1 MSIPNSV
8 RDEIE
13 QIVKKNKEETM
24 FMDAITNNS
33 GKFTPKG
40 GRKSEEVKVICIAAP
55 CKIYLINYSGSK
67 VKSVVNYH
75 ILDLARLQSHTLN
88 EINCQFK
95 DGSSFSCELE
105 YGDDCLSAIFTE
117 YKTHF
122 SGLAR
127 PFFEVDVEPESRADT
142 TSDRTFICGGYV
154 ETYRS
159 LCKYLGVAVREDICW
174 DIEHL
179 VGEQGLKTL
188 SISEFETPSPS
199 DVKAMLSALRYNSYF
214 TGLNASGSGG
224 FSLGKD
230 RAQLEGLM
238 ECMRGNVTITRLQL
252 SGIGAKP
259 DFFAAL
265 FRTMAENRSLAVTE
279 LDVSNNT
286 LDGNAA
292 ASLGRWIELN
302 QHGIAALNVSA
313 CSLDKKS
320 FPLLGMAF
328 KRNPKLAT
336 SLSSLNLSYNKL
348 EAEGSA
354 ALGNFLSLPNMLT
367 ELRLQDTQS
376 SFETIIGAVARG
388 CQELRR
394 LDVAGSRIAPKAAAQ
409 LAQWVNGTSTL
420 RELDISSTGVGPECF
435 RDIVASVGQNVYLE
449 DITLRARS
457 NGFGERGGA
466 VLGAALAGLAN
477 LRSLDISA
485 NDLGDEGLAAVA
497 GALAKGCPR
506 LRYLDLSENFS
517 MKAKR
522 APGSAQKG
530 VKALIALLSAGE
542 ACPIECLQLRGSK
555 AAVPVLE
562 DILAL
567 IADVGVNDT
576 LEELN
581 LSGNSLG
588 NKGAVALGKMV
599 QTNKALHTLVWDDN
613 GTGPQGFQ
621 AFAVGLERNKTLKSM
636 PLPVNDI
643 AAVIAQ
649 GGSAAAATSAAILDI
664 QTLLARNQNPAKF
677 ACAAGGSGAGG
688 GGLMVNMGQQQIVDD
703 MVMRIKRVD
712 VNRML
717 EASPEFMDAV
727 EDAQRANKTAIAF
740 QLAREEI
747 QAQLQTE
754 VNQKLAAFAEDMADL
769 VGKMK
774 GQMRARLVE
783 ALEKGARSLDADT
796 AKRLGVAVEFGAKSF
811 DKTTLDKILV
821 TAAGSEIMS
830 KAGECF
836 ASAVEVA
843 SDYMYEKLMDTLD
856 DIFAEIVDALE
867 AETAAAEAAA
877 AATEEPK
884 KSSSSH
890 HAAAPAAPAAAP
902 SSKDKEKKEE
912 HKHHLGSK
920 PKAPAPMPAA
930 GASGAPG
937 RAPPATPQ
945 RGPMPAKP
953 AAGAPKPPVPGPR
966 VPPKAPGA
974 APAAGGAAAA
984 PAKAGGAVSLAD
996 KKALLAGVLGGG
1008 PRPRMQRERVA
1019 DMSSGME
1026 TGSMASMPM
1035 DLKPVKTAHKTMEP
1049 KKGEGNSILAKVE
1062 TNTEAEGP
1070 ALTHM
1075 TKGRAKPPAKAGGRG
1090 GAKGGRRPPTRN
1102 PRTARPLA
1110 PSGNSK

>member
-8 RDEIE
+8 KDEIE
-13 QIVKKNKEETM
+13 QIIKKNKEETM
-24 FMDAITNNS
+24 FIGGITNGT
-33 GKFTPKG
+33 GKMTPRG
-40 GRKSEEVKVICIAAP
+40 GKKPEEIKVVCVSSP
-55 CKIYLINYSGSK
+55 CKIYLINHSGTK
-67 VKSVVNYH
+67 VRSVASYH
-75 ILDLARLQSHTLN
+75 ILDLVRIQSHTLS
-88 EINCQFK
+88 EVACTFK
-95 DGSSFSCELE
+95 DGSTFTCDLE

-122 SGLAR
+122 AGL
-127 PFFEVDVEPESRADT
+127 PQPYFQVDVEPESRADT
-142 TSDRTFICGGYV
+142 TSDRTLICGGYV
-154 ETYRS
+154 ETYRA
-159 LCKYLGVAVREDICW
+159 LCKYHGIPVREDICW
-174 DIEHL
+174 DLEHL

-188 SISEFETPSPS
+188 TISEFETPGPA
-199 DVKAMLSALRYNSYF
+199 DVRAMLSALRYNTYF
-214 TGLNASGSGG
+214 TGLNVSGVSG

-230 RAQLEGLM
+230 RAQLEGLL
-238 ECMRGNVTITRLQL
+238 ECMRGNTALVRLQAA
-252 SGIGAKP
+252 GIGAKP

-265 FRTMAENRSLAVTE
+265 FRTMGENKGLGVSE
-279 LDVSNNT
+279 LDVSNNV

-292 ASLGRWIELN
+292 AALGKWIEVN
-302 QHGIAALNVSA
+302 QHGVSALNLSA
-313 CSLDKKS
+313 CSLDKRS
-320 FPLLGMAF
+320 FPALGASL

-336 SLSSLNLSYNKL
+336 SLSSLNLSYNRL

-394 LDVAGSRIAPKAAAQ
+394 LDVAGSKIAPKAAQQ

-420 RELDISSTGVGPECF
+420 RELDISSTGVGAECF
-435 RDIVASVGQNVYLE
+435 RDILASVGQNVYLE
-449 DITLRARS
+449 DITMRARS
-457 NGFGERGGA
+457 NAFGERGGA
-466 VLGAALAGLAN
+466 VFASALANLAN

-485 NDLGDEGLAAVA
+485 NDLGDEGIAAVA
-497 GALAKGCPR
+497 TALAKGCPR
-506 LRYLDLSENFS
+506 LIYLDLSENLS
-517 MKAKR
+517 AKSKR
-522 APGSAQKG
+522 TTGATQKG
-530 VKALIALLSAGE
+530 VKALISLLEAGE

-555 AAVPVLE
+555 ATVPVVE

-567 IADVGVNDT
+567 IADIGVNDT

-649 GGSAAAATSAAILDI
+649 GGSAATATSAAILDI

-677 ACAAGGSGAGG
+677 ACAAGGAGAGA

-712 VNRML
+712 VNKML
-717 EASPEFMDAV
+717 DANPDFTDAV

-754 VNQKLAAFAEDMADL
+754 VAQKLSAFAEQMSEL
-769 VGKMK
+769 VGSMK
-774 GQMRARLVE
+774 SQMRSRLVE
-783 ALEKGARSLDADT
+783 ALEKSVRSLDADT
-796 AKRLGVAVEFGAKSF
+796 VKRLGVAVEFGGKSF

-821 TAAGSEIMS
+821 TAAGAEIMS

-843 SDYMYEKLMDTLD
+843 SDYMYEKLMDRLD
-856 DIFAEIVDALE
+856 DIFAEIVEVLE
-867 AETAAAEAAA
+867 ADVAADGAEDDHAKKP
-877 AATEEPK
+877 AATSSTPS
-884 KSSSSH
+884 SSSSH
-890 HAAAPAAPAAAP
+890 HHS
-902 SSKDKEKKEE
+902 SSKKEEKKEE
-912 HKHHLGSK
+912 KKDEHKHHISSK
-920 PKAPAPMPAA
+920 PKAPAPVPAGSA
-930 GASGAPG
+930 APS
-937 RAPPATPQ
+937 RAPPMPQ
-945 RGPMPAKP
+945 RAAPIPAKP
-953 AAGAPKPPVPGPR
+953 ASGAPKPPVPGK
-966 VPPKAPGA
+966 PPVAGKP
-974 APAAGGAAAA
+974 AGGDK
-984 PAKAGGAVSLAD
+984 PVSLAD

-1008 PRPRMQRERVA
+1008 PRPRMQREKVS
-1019 DMSSGME
+1019 DMESGMD
-1026 TGSMASMPM
+1026 TGSMMSMPM
-1035 DLKPVKTAHKTMEP
+1035 DMKPVKTSHKVMEPP
-1049 KKGEGNSILAKVE
+1049 KKGEANSVLAKVE

-1075 TKGRAKPPAKAGGRG
+1075 TKGRAKPPAKSGGR

-1110 PSGNSK
+1110 PSGSSK